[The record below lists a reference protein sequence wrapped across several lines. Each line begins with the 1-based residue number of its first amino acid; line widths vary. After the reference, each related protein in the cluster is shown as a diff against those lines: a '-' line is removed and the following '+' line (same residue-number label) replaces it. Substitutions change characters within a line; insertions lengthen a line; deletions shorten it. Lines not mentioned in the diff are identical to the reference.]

1 MKKLI
6 TAAIAV
12 ILSAGLAHAAPPA
25 KAAPAAPAA
34 QAAAAPAVQTVQSGA
49 VKIGFINVRRVVNES
64 DKGKAATQRLQ
75 AEVNQTKSKLDGKK
89 SEITTLQKAFEANK
103 DKWDLPT
110 KQAKASEIDQKVKA
124 LNREAEDQ
132 EEYYQKREND
142 QLKPII
148 ESLNSVIS
156 DIGKKEG
163 YTVIFDAT
171 GAILYINDANDV
183 TDKVIKSFNLK
194 K

>member
-1 MKKLI
+1 MKKLV
-6 TAAIAV
+6 TAVSAV
-12 ILSAGLAHAAPPA
+12 LLAATLS
-25 KAAPAAPAA
+25 
-34 QAAAAPAVQTVQSGA
+34 AAAPTAQTPAPTAPVQTVQSGA
-49 VKIGFINVRRVVNES
+49 VKIGFINVRRVVQES

-75 AEVNQTKSKLDGKK
+75 TEVNQTKTKLDAKNA
-89 SEITTLQKAFEANK
+89 EITSLKKTFEANK
-103 DKWDLPT
+103 DKWDLTT
-110 KQAKASEIDQKVKA
+110 KQAKAQEIDQKTKA
-124 LNREAEDQ
+124 LSREAEDQ
-132 EEYYQKREND
+132 EEYYRKREDD
-142 QLKPII
+142 QIKPII
-148 ESLNSVIS
+148 EALNQVIT